1 MYGLVCD
8 SNYNKISQKQKTQND
23 ASHPSDSLLILA
35 ETAINQIHRDL
46 DESTNNHHMENES
59 PSYVELMCQ
68 MFPRKAKS
76 LESNSWE

>member
-1 MYGLVCD
+1 MIQTMT
-8 SNYNKISQKQKTQND
+8 NFHKNKTKTQDN
-23 ASHPSDSLLILA
+23 AIQLSDSLSILA
-35 ETAINQIHRDL
+35 ETAINQIHHDL